1 MGQTQSINKLNYED
15 ILHVIQFPGEFTLIN
30 TMSLLDQECL
40 IPTTIVATREETV
53 LNGLLKERRRDRKI
67 VIYGRNCND
76 DSILAKYKQICS
88 LGFTNVYVYPGGM
101 FEWLL
106 LEDVYGDFPVVNK
119 ALDLLKYKPAS
130 GFYG

>member
-1 MGQTQSINKLNYED
+1 MGQIQSINKLNYED
-15 ILHVIQFPGEFTLIN
+15 ILHIIQFPMEFTLIN

-40 IPTTIVATREETV
+40 IPTTIPATREESV

-67 VIYGRNCND
+67 VIYGKNCND
-76 DSILAKYKQICS
+76 ESILTKYKQICS

-106 LEDVYGDFPVVNK
+106 LEDVYGDFPIVNK
-119 ALDLLKYKPAS
+119 ALDLLKYKPGS
-130 GFYG
+130 GLS

>member
-15 ILHVIQFPGEFTLIN
+15 ILYIIQYPTEFTLIN
-30 TMSLLDQECL
+30 TMSLQDQDCL
-40 IPTTIVATREETV
+40 IPNTIPALQEETA
-53 LNGLLKERRRDRKI
+53 LNRLLKERNKERKI

-76 DSILAKYKQICS
+76 ESIIAKYKQICS

-130 GFYG
+130 LFSH

>member
-15 ILHVIQFPGEFTLIN
+15 VLHIIQFPGEFTLIN
-30 TMSLLDQECL
+30 TMNLFDQECL
-40 IPTTIVATREETV
+40 IPTTIPATREETV
-53 LNGLLKERRRDRKI
+53 LNALLKERRRDRKI

-76 DSILAKYKQICS
+76 DTIIAKYKQICS
-88 LGFTNVYVYPGGM
+88 LGFVNVYVYPGGM

-106 LEDVYGDFPVVNK
+106 LEDVYGDFPVINK

-130 GFYG
+130 FF

>member
-1 MGQTQSINKLNYED
+1 MGVAQSINKLNYED
-15 ILHVIQFPGEFTLIN
+15 ILYVVQYPGEFTLIN

-40 IPTTIVATREETV
+40 IPTTIPALQEETV
-53 LNGLLKERRRDRKI
+53 LNRFLKERNKERKI

-76 DSILAKYKQICS
+76 DSILAKYKQISS
-88 LGFTNVYVYPGGM
+88 LGFVNVYVYPGGM

-106 LEDVYGDFPVVNK
+106 LDDVYGDFPVVNK

-130 GFYG
+130 GF

>member
-15 ILHVIQFPGEFTLIN
+15 ILYIIQNPTDFTLIN
-30 TMSLLDQECL
+30 TMSLLEQECL
-40 IPTTIVATREETV
+40 IPTTIPATREETV
-53 LNGLLKERRRDRKI
+53 LNGLLKERRRNRNI
-67 VIYGRNCND
+67 VIYGKNCND
-76 DSILAKYKQICS
+76 ETIIAKYKQICS
-88 LGFTNVYVYPGGM
+88 LGFFNVYIYPGGM

-130 GFYG
+130 GF

>member
-15 ILHVIQFPGEFTLIN
+15 ILHIIQFPGEFTLIN

-40 IPTTIVATREETV
+40 IPTTIPAMREESV

-67 VIYGRNCND
+67 VIYGKNCND
-76 DSILAKYKQICS
+76 ETIITKYKQISS
-88 LGFTNVYVYPGGM
+88 LGFTDVYVYPGGM

-119 ALDLLKYKPAS
+119 ALDLLKYKPSS
-130 GFYG
+130 GF

>member
-1 MGQTQSINKLNYED
+1 MGQIQSINKLNYED
-15 ILHVIQFPGEFTLIN
+15 ILHIIQFPGDFTLIN
-30 TMSLLDQECL
+30 TMSLQDQECL
-40 IPTTIVATREETV
+40 IPTTIPALQEETV
-53 LNGLLKERRRDRKI
+53 LNRFLKERRRDRKI

-76 DSILAKYKQICS
+76 ESILTKYKQICY

-130 GFYG
+130 LFSH

>member
-1 MGQTQSINKLNYED
+1 MGLAQSISKLNYED
-15 ILHVIQFPGEFTLIN
+15 ILYIIQYPTEFTLIN
-30 TMSLLDQECL
+30 TMSLLEQDCL
-40 IPTTIVATREETV
+40 IPTTIPAIKEETV
-53 LNGLLKERRRDRKI
+53 LNGFLKERNKERKI

-76 DSILAKYKQICS
+76 DSILTKYKQICS

-130 GFYG
+130 GF

>member
-1 MGQTQSINKLNYED
+1 MGSAQSINKLNYED
-15 ILHVIQFPGEFTLIN
+15 VLHIIQFPSEFTLIN
-30 TMSLLDQECL
+30 TMSLQDQECL
-40 IPTTIVATREETV
+40 IPTTIPALQEEMV
-53 LNGLLKERRRDRKI
+53 LNGLLKDRRRDRNI

-76 DSILAKYKQICS
+76 DSILTKYKQICS
-88 LGFTNVYVYPGGM
+88 LGFVNVYVYPGGM

-130 GFYG
+130 GF